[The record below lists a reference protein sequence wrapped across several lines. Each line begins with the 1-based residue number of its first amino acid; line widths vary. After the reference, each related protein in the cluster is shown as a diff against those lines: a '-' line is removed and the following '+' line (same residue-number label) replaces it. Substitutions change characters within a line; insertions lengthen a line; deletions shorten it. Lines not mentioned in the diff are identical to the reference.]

1 MSANPGFKFASVC
14 SGLLFLS
21 ITFCNLKKRESY
33 WLTPRRISLHSIL
46 GIQGALGFET
56 IKLVS
61 IWNISERRR
70 KKIEDYLNSSSMWPI
85 ANIQSARLSVTEKG
99 IIFQW
104 LGISL
109 IIEMNN
115 PALFLTAAAHEMKGL
130 NLKDQHKQ
138 KMQQFLFLVSFLLS
152 EHNIS
157 LLTEEMNE
165 VWKHFSRLQWHLMA
179 FPSPSLALWLWT
191 ASQIDDR
198 FFKDVYHFLKI
209 LPKCIKGNN
218 FLGFWAFTE
227 VAHIVIIIFTLNLK
241 IYFYLFIDNF
251 KKLFCGNF
259 G

>member
-1 MSANPGFKFASVC
+1 
-14 SGLLFLS
+14 
-21 ITFCNLKKRESY
+21 
-33 WLTPRRISLHSIL
+33 
-46 GIQGALGFET
+46 
-56 IKLVS
+56 
-61 IWNISERRR
+61 
-70 KKIEDYLNSSSMWPI
+70 MWPI
-85 ANIQSARLSVTEKG
+85 ANIQSERLSVTEKG

-104 LGISL
+104 LRISL

-179 FPSPSLALWLWT
+179 FPSPSQALWLWT
-191 ASQIDDR
+191 ASEIDDH

-209 LPKCIKGNN
+209 LPKCKKGNN
-218 FLGFWAFTE
+218 FLGF
-227 VAHIVIIIFTLNLK
+227 
-241 IYFYLFIDNF
+241 
-251 KKLFCGNF
+251 
-259 G
+259 